1 MPPYCKGA
9 HMAKQKNAGENDEGF
24 MLAGY
29 DWAGDIGATT
39 GFGVRVVL
47 TPTARRGVWQ
57 ARAEAV
63 SAPGDQARRVVA
75 IARIEFPNGRATTL
89 AAAMFALLTD
99 LAVEIDAQSDGRN

>member
-1 MPPYCKGA
+1 
-9 HMAKQKNAGENDEGF
+9 MARKQREGEGDEGF

-39 GFGVRVVL
+39 GFGVRIVL
-47 TPTARRGVWQ
+47 TPTGRRGVWQ

-63 SAPGDQARRVVA
+63 SSPGEQARRVIAV
-75 IARIEFPNGRATTL
+75 ARIEFPNGRATTL

-99 LAVEIDAQSDGRN
+99 LAVEIDHQSDGRN